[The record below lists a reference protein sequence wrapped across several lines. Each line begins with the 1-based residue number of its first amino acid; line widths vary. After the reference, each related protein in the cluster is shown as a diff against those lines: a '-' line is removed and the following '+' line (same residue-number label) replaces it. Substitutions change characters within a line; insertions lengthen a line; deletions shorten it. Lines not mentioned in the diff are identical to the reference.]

1 MDVPLAR
8 LRQKHVSDDGDAD
21 GAPMGVSKFDAP
33 DTDRGPNAHQVRPRH
48 EAAFGDRAKVVDLQF
63 DGGEFARS
71 IEVTVERGTDGRV
84 GDARRDA
91 SMQRALAVEQLGPDA
106 AVDGDAVAVEAH
118 EFESQQMV
126 EGVPGEK
133 FLNEFLATFGVAQV
147 W

>member
-1 MDVPLAR
+1 MDLPLTR
-8 LRQKHVSDDGDAD
+8 LRQKHVGDNSNSDV
-21 GAPMGVSKFDAP
+21 APMGIRKFDAP
-33 DTDRGPNAHQVRPRH
+33 DTDRGPDAHQVRPRH
-48 EAAFGDRAKVVDLQF
+48 ETAFGNRAEVVDLQF

-71 IEVTVERGTDGRV
+71 IEVTVERGADGRV

-91 SMQRALAVEQLGPDA
+91 SMQRARAVQQLGPDA
-106 AVDGDAVAVEAH
+106 AADGDAVAVEAH

-133 FLNEFLATFGVAQV
+133 FLDEVLATFRVAQV